1 MQVSVLFLGG
11 VTLHQNTDLS
21 RADCNSQGTRRRKEE
36 ATTCADSPHSFFS
49 SHDDYMCCQPSF
61 FCFCSSSTA
70 AEPDPMSPVSYSTRE
85 IYQRFRH
92 VAFLSTTVRDKGY
105 LTDASQRHWQW
116 RPMTAATAEG
126 GLFIPISWREEK
138 FLLGSL
144 SRLSEMKCPS
154 SVSQL
159 HWV

>member
-1 MQVSVLFLGG
+1 MRNHDSVDKAG
-11 VTLHQNTDLS
+11 TDEK
-21 RADCNSQGTRRRKEE
+21 RADLHRDIART
-36 ATTCADSPHSFFS
+36 
-49 SHDDYMCCQPSF
+49 DDRF
-61 FCFCSSSTA
+61 A
-70 AEPDPMSPVSYSTRE
+70 VVAVGEGRE

-126 GLFIPISWREEK
+126 GLFIPISWQEEK

-144 SRLSEMKCPS
+144 SHLSEMKCPS
-154 SVSQL
+154 SVNCIGSI
-159 HWV
+159 